1 MMNETQEFSMP
12 ELIDMG
18 PESMLERAKANS
30 LLVPLNGYRVHVLGA
45 SPSGLS
51 PQSWTILER
60 FWTIY
65 FSAAGAD
72 LRSYS
77 VDCDVRR

>member
-1 MMNETQEFSMP
+1 
-12 ELIDMG
+12 
-18 PESMLERAKANS
+18 LECAKANG

-51 PQSWTILER
+51 PRSWKILER

-72 LRSYS
+72 LLSYS
-77 VDCDVRR
+77 VDSDVER